1 MPDHVERRTGS
12 YVDSVSLMQV
22 SRAAAGA
29 PGVDAAQVAMA
40 TELNLDVIRGM
51 GFDVPEGSPNDLL
64 VAVRGTDEGIA
75 AALAVVAEELT
86 RRSGTTSTA
95 FGAAPAPRTTAAAI
109 TAAGADLALVSVPG
123 AHAVAEALDAIAAG
137 VSVMVFSD
145 NVPVEDEVALKEA
158 AARAGVLV
166 MGPDCGT
173 AVVGGVALG
182 FANVVRPGSV
192 GIVAASGTG
201 AQQVMALL
209 DAAGVGVS
217 HCLGVGGR
225 DLSAAVGGRSTRQ
238 ALAALADDPVTE
250 RIVVVS
256 KPPAPEVLADLKGY
270 AAGLGKPVHWA
281 TLGPGRP
288 DLTAAVEAVLAAT
301 DAAHEEA
308 SPTGAAD
315 PAGASRG
322 DGAGAERVWPEW
334 AGASSDELGE
344 GSLRGLFCGG
354 TLADEAM
361 LIAVEHLGDVRS
373 NIPLRPDLALG
384 PGLRDGGHVVID
396 FGDDSMTQGRAH
408 PMIDPSLR
416 LERIA
421 VEAVDP
427 TCGVLL
433 LDLVLGHGA
442 HPDPAP
448 ELAAAIAAARETA
461 ASAGRNLPVVVSLTG
476 TSGDPQGL
484 ERSAEALADAG
495 ATVLL
500 SNANATRHAIHLLGR
515 RTWPLEPTTTATAY
529 GRADAES
536 RRDAA
541 PQSKEHFVG
550 LHGLLSSEL
559 VVATAGAGLFAESLR
574 AQAVSV
580 SEVDWQPPMPGTE
593 RDLAVV
599 LADERR
605 ATANAEA
612 LRRMTAAGAD
622 LVDVR
627 PARDALGLERG
638 TFLHAGPP
646 IEFARA
652 SGPLRGA
659 LIGAMLLEG
668 LADTAEEAEAKL
680 EKGDGITLE
689 PCHHR
694 DAVGPMAGVISPS
707 MWVYELR
714 DEVHG
719 NTSWCSLNEGLGKVL
734 RYGAY
739 GPEVIERLRWMNA
752 VLGPILQQAVRAR
765 VDASGPVD
773 IKAVIAQ
780 MLQMGDEGHNRN
792 RAGSLM
798 LLRELLPTMI
808 TADASS
814 TDIAEAVRFSGAN
827 EHFFLNLGMPACK
840 LSTLAAHGIP
850 GSSVVTTMARNGT
863 DFGIRVSG
871 TGDAWFTGP
880 ANTPEGLFLGSYGP
894 DDANPDIGDSA
905 ITETAG
911 IGGFAMAAAPAIVK
925 FVGGD
930 VPFALRATQTMYAI
944 TVGEHTAYQ
953 VPILEFRGT
962 PTGIDVTAVAR
973 TGILP
978 QINTGMA
985 GRVAGTGQVG
995 AGLVTPPAECF
1006 TAALAALAR
1015 ATHR

>member
-1 MPDHVERRTGS
+1 MADHVELRSGA
-12 YVDSVSLMQV
+12 YLDSVTLLQV
-22 SRAAAGA
+22 SRTVAAA
-29 PGVDAAQVAMA
+29 PGVEAAQVAMA
-40 TELNLDVIRGM
+40 TELNLEVIRGM
-51 GFDVPEGSPNDLL
+51 GFEVPPSSPNDLV
-64 VAVRGTDEGIA
+64 VAIRGDESGIA
-75 AALAVVAEELT
+75 AGQAALDAALSQSRSAT
-86 RRSGTTSTA
+86 AGSGGFGDAPPPRTLGGALRRS
-95 FGAAPAPRTTAAAI
+95 
-109 TAAGADLALVSVPG
+109 GADLALVSVPG
-123 AHAVAEALDAIAAG
+123 EHAVVEAFDAVRAG

-145 NVPVEDEVALKEA
+145 NVPVEDEVRLKDA
-158 AARAGVLV
+158 AAAADVLV

-182 FANVVRPGSV
+182 FANVVRPGSI
-192 GIVAASGTG
+192 GLVAASGTG
-201 AQQVMALL
+201 AQQVMCLL
-209 DAAGVGVS
+209 DAAGVGIS

-225 DLSAAVGGRSTRQ
+225 DLSAAVAARSTKQ
-238 ALAALADDPVTE
+238 ALAALDADPETTA
-250 RIVVVS
+250 IVIVS
-256 KPPAPEVLADLKGY
+256 KPPAPEVLADLEAY
-270 AAGLGKPVHWA
+270 AAGLDTPVHWA
-281 TLGPGRP
+281 TLGVGRP
-288 DLTAAVEAVLAAT
+288 DLTAAVESVLAAT
-301 DAAHEEA
+301 GHDVPAQWPSWSPDTSDDTSSEQSPSAYALA
-308 SPTGAAD
+308 SQG
-315 PAGASRG
+315 
-322 DGAGAERVWPEW
+322 
-334 AGASSDELGE
+334 

-361 LIAVEHLGDVRS
+361 LVAGEVLGDVRS
-373 NIPLRPDLALG
+373 NIPLRPELALG
-384 PGLRDGGHVVID
+384 SDLRDPGHVVID
-396 FGDDSMTQGRAH
+396 FGDDVMTVGRAH

-421 VEAVDP
+421 GEAADP

-442 HPDPAP
+442 HADPAP
-448 ELAAAIAAARETA
+448 ELADAIRSARSMA
-461 ASAGRNLPVVVSLTG
+461 ASDGRRLDVVVSLTG
-476 TSGDPQGL
+476 TEGDPQGMAV
-484 ERSAEALADAG
+484 SAGRLVQAG
-495 ATVLL
+495 ALVRL
-500 SNANATRHAIHLLGR
+500 SNAEATREALRLLGHDV
-515 RTWPLEPTTTATAY
+515 TAPARATSGTAY
-529 GRADAES
+529 PGGVVHLSSDGSE
-536 RRDAA
+536 
-541 PQSKEHFVG
+541 P
-550 LHGLLSSEL
+550 LHGLLSRD
-559 VVATAGAGLFAESLR
+559 VTVASAGVSLFADSLR

-580 SEVDWQPPMPGTE
+580 TEAAWQPPMAGSSGE
-593 RDLAVV
+593 LGRVLSDHRRDA
-599 LADERR
+599 
-605 ATANAEA
+605 ANAEA
-612 LRRMTAAGAD
+612 LGRMTAAGAD

-627 PARDALGLERG
+627 PASEALGLERG

-668 LADTAEEAEAKL
+668 LADTAEEAEARL
-680 EKGDGITLE
+680 ESGAGITLE

-714 DEVHG
+714 DEVHD

-739 GPEVIERLRWMNA
+739 GPEVIDRLRWIRA
-752 VLGPILQQAVRAR
+752 VLGPILRQAVRAR
-765 VDASGPVD
+765 VEDQRPIDV
-773 IKAVIAQ
+773 KAIIAQ

-808 TADASS
+808 TADAPNA
-814 TDIAEAVRFSGAN
+814 DIAEAVRFSGAN

-930 VPFALRATQTMYAI
+930 VPFALRATQTMYEI

-962 PTGIDVTAVAR
+962 PTGIDVAAVAR

-1006 TAALAALAR
+1006 TAALSALAASVPR
-1015 ATHR
+1015 

>member
-1 MPDHVERRTGS
+1 MADHVELRTGA
-12 YVDSVSLMQV
+12 YLDSVTLMQV
-22 SRAAAGA
+22 SRTVAAA

-51 GFDVPEGSPNDLL
+51 GFDVPQAAPNDL
-64 VAVRGTDEGIA
+64 VIAIRGEDDGIA
-75 AALAVVAEELT
+75 AGQSALEAALAQN
-86 RRSGTTSTA
+86 RSAASTS
-95 FGAAPAPRTTAAAI
+95 GGLGEAPPPRTLGGALRLS
-109 TAAGADLALVSVPG
+109 GADLALVSVPG
-123 AHAVAEALDAIAAG
+123 EHAVTEALDAIRAG

-145 NVPVEDEVALKEA
+145 NVPVEDEVALKDA
-158 AARAGVLV
+158 AAEAGVLV

-182 FANVVRPGSV
+182 FANVVRPGPV

-201 AQQVMALL
+201 AQQVMCLL
-209 DAAGVGVS
+209 DAAGVGIS

-225 DLSAAVGGRSTRQ
+225 DLSSAVAARSTRQ
-238 ALAALADDPVTE
+238 ALAALAADPATE
-250 RIVVVS
+250 SVVVVS
-256 KPPAPEVLADLKGY
+256 KPPAAEVLADLQAY

-281 TLGPGRP
+281 TLGAGRP
-288 DLTAAVEAVLAAT
+288 DLTAAVEAVVV
-301 DAAHEEA
+301 A
-308 SPTGAAD
+308 SGHSVPERWPSWRPDT
-315 PAGASRG
+315 
-322 DGAGAERVWPEW
+322 DGAPTLDTGTTNAVPQ
-334 AGASSDELGE
+334 GH
-344 GSLRGLFCGG
+344 SLRGLFCGG

-361 LIAVEHLGDVRS
+361 LVAGAVLGDIRS
-373 NIPLRPDLALG
+373 NIPLRPDLSLG
-384 PGLRDGGHVVID
+384 PDLRDTGHVVID
-396 FGDDSMTQGRAH
+396 FGDDALTQGRAH
-408 PMIDPSLR
+408 PMIDPTLR

-421 VEAVDP
+421 TEAADP

-442 HPDPAP
+442 HADPAP
-448 ELAAAIAAARETA
+448 ELADAIRSAREVAAA
-461 ASAGRNLPVVVSLTG
+461 AGRALPVVVSLTA
-476 TSGDPQGL
+476 TQGDPQGMA
-484 ERSAEALADAG
+484 RSADLLVSAG
-495 ATVLL
+495 AEVLL
-500 SNANATRHAIHLLGR
+500 SNAEATRRALRLLGHDVAEAEHA
-515 RTWPLEPTTTATAY
+515 THDTAY
-529 GRADAES
+529 APGGLRATDSAELL
-536 RRDAA
+536 
-541 PQSKEHFVG
+541 G
-550 LHGLLSSEL
+550 GLLSRDIT
-559 VVATAGAGLFAESLR
+559 VAAVGVSLFADALR

-580 SEVDWQPPMPGTE
+580 IEAAWQPPLSGTALGLSRVIADPR
-593 RDLAVV
+593 RDA
-599 LADERR
+599 
-605 ATANAEA
+605 ANAEA
-612 LRRMTAAGAD
+612 LRRMLAAGAD

-627 PARDALGLERG
+627 PASEALGLERG

-646 IEFARA
+646 ITFDRA

-659 LIGAMLLEG
+659 LVGAMLLEG
-668 LADTAEEAEAKL
+668 LATTAEEAEAKL

-707 MWVYELR
+707 MWLYELR
-714 DEVHG
+714 DEVHD

-739 GPEVIERLRWMNA
+739 GPEVIDRLHWMNT
-752 VLGPILQQAVRAR
+752 VLGPILQQAVRVR
-765 VDASGPVD
+765 VDREGGIDV
-773 IKAVIAQ
+773 KAIIAQ

-814 TDIAEAVRFSGAN
+814 SDIAEAVRFSGAN

-911 IGGFAMAAAPAIVK
+911 IGGFAMAAAPAIVR

-930 VPFALRATQTMYAI
+930 VPFALRATQTMYEI

-962 PTGIDVTAVAR
+962 PTGIDVVAVAR

-995 AGLVTPPAECF
+995 AGLVTPPEQCF
-1006 TAALAALAR
+1006 TQALAALAE
-1015 ATHR
+1015 AVGH